1 MEIEITGMRKKLL
14 SCTNS
19 SVVYTWKVVNK
30 VVVETGF
37 PCVPIISKSEGGEW
51 GGGGKGAYLRGEL
64 VWHYDPVSGSIWGV
78 VLFTTWALIC
88 QAFSRAW
95 SMSINSQSLVF
106 SRKIDNRIRHLG
118 WACEHNLNP
127 SPPGGFKQPILKS
140 SNAHGLPRG
149 DVESSNWP
157 THKILTVEV
166 WHSHERAYGLWAIS
180 IDNEI
185 FSAYELPSV

>member
-1 MEIEITGMRKKLL
+1 MFLL
-14 SCTNS
+14 FAQVREES
-19 SVVYTWKVVNK
+19 
-30 VVVETGF
+30 
-37 PCVPIISKSEGGEW
+37 GGE
-51 GGGGKGAYLRGEL
+51 GCLFKMGACLTL
-64 VWHYDPVSGSIWGV
+64 WPSKWVLIWGV

-95 SMSINSQSLVF
+95 SMSINSQSLFF

-118 WACEHNLNP
+118 WVCEHNLNP

-140 SNAHGLPRG
+140 SNAYGLPRG